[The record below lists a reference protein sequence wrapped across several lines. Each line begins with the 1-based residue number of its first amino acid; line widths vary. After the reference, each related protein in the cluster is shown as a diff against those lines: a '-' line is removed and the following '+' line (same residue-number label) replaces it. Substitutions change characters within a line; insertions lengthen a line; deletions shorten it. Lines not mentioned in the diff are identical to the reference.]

1 MAAAAQILD
10 ETAMDNATQAKSKS
24 QCLTM
29 VVHQENPLRR
39 LTAPEARRHFVVKWV
54 YIMTPSA
61 SAVGPMECKFE
72 HEAFDSLSAD

>member
-1 MAAAAQILD
+1 MLD
-10 ETAMDNATQAKSKS
+10 VTAMDNATRERSKS

-54 YIMTPSA
+54 YSMTPSA
-61 SAVGPMECKFE
+61 SAIGLMECKFD
-72 HEAFDSLSAD
+72 HDVFGSLSSG